1 MDSHITNNESCI
13 YDDVSYTEE
22 SDENYYTA
30 EEETDNSYTDE
41 EREENYTDE
50 ETGKSDVSS
59 IINVGLIKPEAL
71 DKLD

>member
-1 MDSHITNNESCI
+1 MDLHESCV
-13 YDDVSYTEE
+13 YDDASLYIEEE